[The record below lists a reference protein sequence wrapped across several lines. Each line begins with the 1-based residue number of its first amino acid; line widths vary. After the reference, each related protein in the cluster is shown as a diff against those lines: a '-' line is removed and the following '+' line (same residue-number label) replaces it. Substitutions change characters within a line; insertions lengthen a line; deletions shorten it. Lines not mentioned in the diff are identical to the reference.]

1 MRSPYGGQSFLLANV
16 QHRIPAVPT
25 EHGELSESGQA
36 GCTAHYY
43 RALVKDALPRAHMA
57 NHKRLQKAD
66 GTSGEV
72 QSLPNDCVSKL
83 DTGNEIQMTFMY
95 KKL

>member
-1 MRSPYGGQSFLLANV
+1 
-16 QHRIPAVPT
+16 
-25 EHGELSESGQA
+25 
-36 GCTAHYY
+36 
-43 RALVKDALPRAHMA
+43 MA